1 MRRFCRLIGIRC
13 RHGIDDAILDHG
25 VEIRGRRLHLRPGPS
40 HLDRPEKAL
49 LHGLIELPATDTQQA
64 QADRGLAL
72 VEGFVP
78 GQKVTR
84 P

>member
-1 MRRFCRLIGIRC
+1 MTRSLTTESRS
-13 RHGIDDAILDHG
+13 G
-25 VEIRGRRLHLRPGPS
+25 VVDCTSGLGRATSTVPNKR
-40 HLDRPEKAL
+40 